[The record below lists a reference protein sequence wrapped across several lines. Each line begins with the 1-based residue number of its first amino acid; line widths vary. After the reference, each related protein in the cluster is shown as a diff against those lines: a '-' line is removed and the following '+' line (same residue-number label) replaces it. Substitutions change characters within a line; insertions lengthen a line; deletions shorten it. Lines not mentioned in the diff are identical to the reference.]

1 MACVRKWR
9 GAWVVDWRDPSGK
22 RFIETVDGDRDAAER
37 RLAEVVHTGKQ
48 PASKRLT
55 FKDYAEQWLESSAK
69 GNIKDSTYEEYER
82 SLKVH
87 LYPLFGS
94 KPLVKVTREMVRQ
107 MIAAKRKA
115 GLSRSTIR
123 NILAPMRG
131 MFNQAIEDGKT
142 HANPAA
148 MMGRHNKK
156 DALTCSSCRHTEDI
170 HGSAGCKRCDCE
182 GFVLSDKKINPLNR
196 EETQMLLDKVEKNL
210 THYYPLFLC
219 APRTGIGRAN

>member
-9 GAWVVDWRDPSGK
+9 SVWVVDWRDPSGK

-48 PASKRLT
+48 PASKRLA

-94 KPLVKVTREMVRQ
+94 KPLVKVTTTLDGALWEALQIQCVKEKSYANDILEKL
-107 MIAAKRKA
+107 IADYLKKKGGKR
-115 GLSRSTIR
+115 
-123 NILAPMRG
+123 
-131 MFNQAIEDGKT
+131 
-142 HANPAA
+142 
-148 MMGRHNKK
+148 
-156 DALTCSSCRHTEDI
+156 
-170 HGSAGCKRCDCE
+170 
-182 GFVLSDKKINPLNR
+182 
-196 EETQMLLDKVEKNL
+196 
-210 THYYPLFLC
+210 
-219 APRTGIGRAN
+219 

>member
-37 RLAEVVHTGKQ
+37 RLGEIIKTGKQ

-55 FKDYAEQWLESSAK
+55 FKDYAEQWLENSAK

-87 LYPLFGS
+87 LYPLFES

-107 MIAAKRKA
+107 MIARKGKPA
-115 GLSRSTIR
+115 SRALQFETSWR
-123 NILAPMRG
+123 RC
-131 MFNQAIEDGKT
+131 
-142 HANPAA
+142 AA
-148 MMGRHNKK
+148 CITRRSRMAR
-156 DALTCSSCRHTEDI
+156 
-170 HGSAGCKRCDCE
+170 
-182 GFVLSDKKINPLNR
+182 
-196 EETQMLLDKVEKNL
+196 
-210 THYYPLFLC
+210 
-219 APRTGIGRAN
+219 RT